1 MPRCHMILT
10 LMLLVGLGVML
21 ANADQEPVEKNPVIE
36 ALELA
41 TLDQRLSYTLGLNF
55 GQSIKTLPAQFDV
68 KLLERGIRDAMENSE
83 PLLSPQQLQ
92 KTMQEFQMQMTAH
105 YKQREEIGET
115 FRKDNGGREEVTVT
129 ATGLQYE
136 VLKAGDGP
144 SPKATDRVMVH
155 YRGTL
160 IDGTEFDSSFKRGAP
175 VTFALNQVIS
185 GWTEGVQLMKVGA
198 KYKFVVPSK
207 LAYGQR
213 GSPPKIGPNETL
225 IFDIE
230 LIKINP

>member
-1 MPRCHMILT
+1 MPRRHMILT

-21 ANADQEPVEKNPVIE
+21 ANADQEPAGKNPVIE
-36 ALELA
+36 AFELV

-55 GQSIKTLPAQFDV
+55 GQSIKALPVQFDV
-68 KLLERGIRDAMENSE
+68 KLLDRGIRDAIESGE

-105 YKQREEIGET
+105 YKQQEEIGET

-160 IDGTEFDSSFKRGAP
+160 IDGTEFDSSFKRGDP